1 MSDLAQIGVTGL
13 AVMGR
18 NLARNLARHG
28 HRVAGHNRTYARTEA
43 FMEEYGNEGEFVPGK
58 SMADF
63 VKPLEPPRRILIM
76 VKAGAPTDA
85 VIDELVPLL
94 EMGDTFHTEWSGDRT
109 EQQIGPAATL
119 NLSQPQKAEE
129 VPS

>member
-1 MSDLAQIGVTGL
+1 
-13 AVMGR
+13 
-18 NLARNLARHG
+18 
-28 HRVAGHNRTYARTEA
+28 
-43 FMEEYGNEGEFVPGK
+43 
-58 SMADF
+58 
-63 VKPLEPPRRILIM
+63 
-76 VKAGAPTDA
+76 